1 MRRRGI
7 SILCLAALW
16 IAAGAIRAGAPLPAE
31 TIPYAGSVS
40 LAEYVRL
47 LEEMQAFQRLVRAA
61 DFDGAAALARTVAK
75 RSPELSVGHEMGFLA
90 AAFGGRTDAA
100 VACLERLADS
110 YFIYPEIYAT
120 LLPAVERL
128 ADPDQRQRLRE
139 AVAACFQRRALRLHQ
154 AQVRGA
160 NNRQIQVELVYLHLA
175 AGDEAG
181 ALRRLED
188 VAAFDGPFARGVL
201 RRSAWRDP
209 AAARA
214 VEERLDAKR
223 RAWSG
228 AVEER
233 VDGVV
238 RVAAAVQA
246 MSAAL
251 PLSPVTHWP
260 GHVARWI
267 PAALAAADKAAYY
280 EALAGMVHALGD
292 NHTRVLFPEDVAAAC
307 GDCGLG
313 IRPVGE
319 RFLVDRVDDPALA
332 GQVRP
337 GDEITA
343 VDGLPPAEHLA
354 RNSARFPWVEH
365 AALRPAGYARRR
377 LAADLLAGPAGTT
390 VQVALRAP
398 DGGTA
403 TLELRRDRPLRRGP
417 AAPGEPLVS
426 AQDVAPGVWRIRI
439 PQFEGGDVY
448 AAFREAVAPID
459 PGRTRGLILDL
470 RDNPGGN
477 SAYGDAIFAHFI
489 DAPCRNYRFDYT
501 PVFAPT
507 KINGYHGRLRL
518 YAEGAS
524 IEPADGPRFRCPVVL
539 LVSELTASAA
549 EDFVCLFR
557 NEGRALLVGRPTA
570 GGTGNGHYVDLPGGG
585 MLRVGLNVSLAYSW
599 RGLKP
604 DVGLEPSPADL
615 AAGRDAELARALEL
629 LPAAAPDGM

>member
-1 MRRRGI
+1 MRRCVV
-7 SILCLAALW
+7 SILGLAALW
-16 IAAGAIRAGAPLPAE
+16 IAAGAVRADAPLSAE

-40 LAEYVRL
+40 LADYVRL
-47 LEEMQAFQRLVRAA
+47 LDEMQAFQQRIRAA
-61 DFDGAAALARTVAK
+61 DFDGAAALARAVAE
-75 RSPELSVGHEMGFLA
+75 RVPELSPGHEMGFLA
-90 AAFGGRTDAA
+90 AAFGGRPDAA
-100 VACLERLADS
+100 VECLERLADS
-110 YFIYPEIYAT
+110 YFIYPEIYAN

-128 ADPDQRQRLRE
+128 PDPAQRQRLRE
-139 AVAACFQRRALRLHQ
+139 AVTECFQRRALRLQH
-154 AQVRGA
+154 ALVRGA
-160 NNRQIQVELVYLHLA
+160 NGRQILVELVYLHHA

-181 ALRRLED
+181 ALRGLEA
-188 VAAFDGPFARGVL
+188 VAAFDGPFARGFL
-201 RRSAWRDP
+201 RRSTWRDP

-214 VEERLDAKR
+214 VEGRLETAR

-228 AVEER
+228 SAEEKAA
-233 VDGVV
+233 GLV
-238 RVAAAVQA
+238 RIAAAVQA

-251 PLSPVTHWP
+251 PLTAVTDWP

-267 PAALAAADKAAYY
+267 PAALAAPDRQAYY

-292 NHTRVLFPEDVAAAC
+292 NHTRVLFPADIAAAC

-319 RFLVDRVDDPALA
+319 RFLVDRVDDPALTA
-332 GQVRP
+332 RVRP

-343 VDGLPPAEHLA
+343 VDGRAPAEHLA
-354 RNSARFPWVEH
+354 RNSGRFPWVEH

-390 VQVALRAP
+390 VQVAVRAP
-398 DGGTA
+398 DGATA
-403 TLELRRDRPLRRGP
+403 ALALRRDRPLRRGP
-417 AAPGEPLVS
+417 VAPGEPLVS
-426 AQDVAPGVWRIRI
+426 AREVAPGVWRIRI

-459 PGRTRGLILDL
+459 PARTRGLILDL

-477 SAYGDAIFAHFI
+477 SAYGEAIFAHFI
-489 DAPCRNYRFDYT
+489 DAPCRSYRLDYT

-507 KINGYHGRLRL
+507 KINGHHGRLRL
-518 YAEGAS
+518 YSEGPS
-524 IEPADGPRFRCPVVL
+524 IEPAAAPRFGCPVVL

-557 NEGRALLVGRPTA
+557 DGGRALLVGRPTA
-570 GGTGNGHYVDLPGGG
+570 GGTGNSHLVDLPGGG
-585 MLRVGLNVSLAYSW
+585 MLRVGLNVNLAYSW
-599 RGLKP
+599 RGLAP
-604 DVGLEPSPADL
+604 DVEVRPAPADL

-629 LPAAAPDGM
+629 LPAAAPAGP

>member
-1 MRRRGI
+1 MRRCVV
-7 SILCLAALW
+7 SIIGLAALW
-16 IAAGAIRAGAPLPAE
+16 VAAGAVRAEAPLPAE
-31 TIPYAGSVS
+31 TIPYADSVS

-47 LEEMQAFQRLVRAA
+47 LDEMQVFQQRIRAA
-61 DFDGAAALARTVAK
+61 DFDGAAALARAVAE
-75 RSPELSVGHEMGFLA
+75 RVPELSPGHEMGFLA
-90 AAFGGRTDAA
+90 AALGGRPDAA
-100 VACLERLADS
+100 VACLERLAES
-110 YFIYPEIYAT
+110 YFIYPEIYAN
-120 LLPAVERL
+120 LLPVVERL
-128 ADPDQRQRLRE
+128 ADPAQRQRLRE
-139 AVAACFQRRALRLHQ
+139 AVAECFQRRAFRLHH
-154 AQVRGA
+154 ALVRGA
-160 NNRQIQVELVYLHLA
+160 NGRQILVEMMYLHHA

-181 ALRRLED
+181 ALRSLEA
-188 VAAFDGPFARGVL
+188 VAVFDGPFARNFL
-201 RRSAWRDP
+201 RRSTWRDP

-233 VDGVV
+233 MDGVV

-251 PLSPVTHWP
+251 PLTPVTDWP

-267 PAALAAADKAAYY
+267 PAALAATDKAAYY

-292 NHTRVLFPEDVAAAC
+292 NHTRVLFPDDVAAAC

-319 RFLVDRVDDPALA
+319 RFLVERVDDPALTDR
-332 GQVRP
+332 VRP

-343 VDGLPPAEHLA
+343 VDGRAPAEHLA
-354 RNSARFPWVEH
+354 RNSWRFPWVEH

-377 LAADLLAGPAGTT
+377 LAADLLAGPAGTM
-390 VQVALRAP
+390 VQVTVRTPDSTTAAL
-398 DGGTA
+398 T
-403 TLELRRDRPLRRGP
+403 LRRDRPLRCAP
-417 AAPGEPLVS
+417 AAPDEPLVT
-426 AQDVAPGVWRIRI
+426 AREVAPGVWRIRI
-439 PQFEGGDVY
+439 PRFEGGDVY
-448 AAFREAVAPID
+448 AAFREAIAPID
-459 PGRTRGLILDL
+459 PDRTRGLILDL

-489 DAPCRNYRFDYT
+489 DTPCPSYRLDYT

-507 KINGYHGRLRL
+507 KINGHHGRLRL
-518 YAEGAS
+518 YSEGPS
-524 IEPADGPRFRCPVVL
+524 IQPAAGPRFGCPVVL

-557 NEGRALLVGRPTA
+557 DQGRALLVGRPTA

-604 DVGLEPSPADL
+604 DVSLEPSPADL

-629 LPAAAPDGM
+629 LPAAAPAGP